1 MKHVFTAARILLGLI
16 FLVFSLNYW
25 LQFLPIPGQPEGS
38 HGASFMG
45 AIFAK

>member
-25 LQFLPIPGQPEGS
+25 LS
-38 HGASFMG
+38 NSFSVKVG
-45 AIFAK
+45 LDDVVGCGG